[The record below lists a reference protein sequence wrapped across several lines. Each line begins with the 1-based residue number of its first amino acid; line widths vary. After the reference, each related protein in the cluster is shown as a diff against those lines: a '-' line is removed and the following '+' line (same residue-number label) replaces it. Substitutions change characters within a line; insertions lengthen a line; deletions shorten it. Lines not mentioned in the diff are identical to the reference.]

1 MNRSPLFTAIENRTL
16 LDRDEG
22 DIAYFGALSL
32 KLEYLTKIITAGIVA
47 CICDDADRHRYT
59 LEHKLVRAN
68 AIGDWVEVLNT
79 ALTGPPAQFFDTEA
93 RHLVRDLTE
102 RVGPGDWRYSTVS
115 SLSVVAHQ
123 LDISTELGNKAA
135 FRQFFD
141 IGTRIRNRTRG
152 HGATTSAQCSSCCA
166 PLSDALATI
175 VRELQLFH
183 LSWTY
188 LHRNLSGKYKISPLM
203 GSAKPFDYL
212 RRTRDERLRDGV
224 YLHLGR
230 PLHVPLV
237 ITNQDISDISLP
249 NGNYRNNTFEIL
261 SYSTNATARADAS
274 PWKDP
279 PARLPRSETE
289 GKSVLEPLG
298 NTFSNLP
305 RESVGHIP
313 RTDLESLLIDE
324 LSKSDRH
331 PIISLTGPGGIGKTT
346 IALAALRRL
355 AALKDPPYEV
365 MVWISARDIDLLESG
380 PKPVSPRVV
389 TQTDIAKAAVELL
402 QPSDRSA
409 PDFRA
414 ETYLQNCLA
423 HGTAGTTLFVIDNF
437 ETVQSPAD
445 VFRWIDTYVRLP
457 NKVLVTTRF
466 REFIGDYPIEIP
478 GMNDEEAN
486 ALIGQQGDR
495 LGISPL
501 LNGQYRGELIR
512 ESDGHPYVIKIL
524 LGQVA
529 NEQRA
534 VKPQRIVAS
543 ADHLLKAL
551 FERTYGALS
560 PAAQRVFLLLCSWRV
575 MVPEIA
581 VEAVS
586 LRPGNERYP
595 VAKALEELR
604 LFSLTDQV
612 VSSDGEYPF
621 VGVPLAAAM
630 YGRGKLEA
638 SPLKVAV
645 EADLKLLMEFG
656 PGKREDVR
664 RGVLPRIERLVQG
677 VV

>member
-1 MNRSPLFTAIENRTL
+1 MNHGPLFSAIDNRVS
-16 LDRDEG
+16 LDKDEG

-32 KLEYLTKIITAGIVA
+32 KLEYITKIITAGVVA
-47 CICDDADRHRYT
+47 CICDDSDRHRYS

-79 ALTGPPAQFFDTEA
+79 ALTGPPAQFFDADA
-93 RHLVRDLTE
+93 RHIVRDLTE
-102 RVGPGDWRYSTVS
+102 RVEPGDWRYSTVS
-115 SLSVVAHQ
+115 ALSDVARR
-123 LDISTELGNKAA
+123 LDIVTELGAKTA

-152 HGATTSAQCSSCCA
+152 HGATTGSQCSSCCG

-175 VRELQLFH
+175 TRELKLFD
-183 LSWTY
+183 LTWVY
-188 LHRNLSGKYKISPLM
+188 IHRNLSGKYKISSLL
-203 GSAKPFDYL
+203 GAAKPFDYL

-224 YLHLGR
+224 YIFVGR
-230 PLHVPLV
+230 PLHVPL
-237 ITNQDISDISLP
+237 TFSNQDLSDIYLP
-249 NGNYRNNTFEIL
+249 NGNYRNSTFELL
-261 SYSTNATARADAS
+261 SYSTNATVREDAS
-274 PWKDP
+274 PWSTP

-298 NTFSNLP
+298 NTFANLP

-313 RTDLESLLIDE
+313 RTDLESILVDE

-346 IALAALRRL
+346 IALAALRKL
-355 AALKDPPYEV
+355 AAADDPPYDV

-409 PDFRA
+409 TGFRA
-414 ETYLQNCLA
+414 ETYFQGSLA
-423 HGTAGTTLFVIDNF
+423 HGAAGTTLFVIDNF
-437 ETVQSPAD
+437 ETVQNPAD
-445 VFRWIDTYVRLP
+445 VFRWIDTHVRLP
-457 NKVLVTTRF
+457 NKVLATTRF

-478 GMNDEEAN
+478 GMNDDESN
-486 ALIGQQGDR
+486 ALIDQQAER
-495 LGISPL
+495 LGIGSL
-501 LNGQYRGELIR
+501 INGQYKGELIR

-529 NEQRA
+529 NEQCA

-575 MVPEIA
+575 LVPEIA

-586 LRPGNERYP
+586 LRPGNERFP

-612 VSSDGEYPF
+612 VSADGSIRSSAYRWP
-621 VGVPLAAAM
+621 
-630 YGRGKLEA
+630 RRCTD
-638 SPLKVAV
+638 VAN
-645 EADLKLLMEFG
+645 
-656 PGKREDVR
+656 
-664 RGVLPRIERLVQG
+664 
-677 VV
+677 